1 MLKIVGPGSITPAEQ
16 RRVDIL
22 ISNTGSTIAPD
33 KLPQVFRA
41 FYGSKSSN
49 HLGLG
54 LTIAS
59 MLCHQM
65 GVQIGIASEN
75 NTTTV
80 WLSCPMA

>member
-1 MLKIVGPGSITPAEQ
+1 MLKITAPDAVTPKEQ

-22 ISNTGSTIAPD
+22 IINSGSQIPQEKLAQMFRPFTGT
-33 KLPQVFRA
+33 KN
-41 FYGSKSSN
+41 SS

-65 GVQIGIASEN
+65 GLQLGLASEN
-75 NTTTV
+75 NTTSA
-80 WLSCPMA
+80 WLSCPAA